1 MNITVI
7 SVGKIKE
14 KYFTAAIDEYS
25 KRLSRFAK
33 LNIIEVGD
41 EKIPDNASEKEEL
54 QIKDK
59 EGESEKEMEQIKEK
73 EGNKI
78 LAKLPQNSFV
88 VTLCIEGKE
97 HSSEELAKKIA
108 DISMTSSHITFIIGG
123 SLGLSDT
130 VKSKSALRLSFG
142 KMTLPH
148 QLMRVVLLEQIYR
161 AFKINN
167 NESYHK

>member
-33 LNIIEVGD
+33 LNIIEVAD
-41 EKIPDNASEKEEL
+41 EKIPDNA
-54 QIKDK
+54 
-59 EGESEKEMEQIKEK
+59 SEKEMEQIKEK

-108 DISMTSSHITFIIGG
+108 DISMTSSHITSVSYTHLALLFLIASTTPSTSKLGII
-123 SLGLSDT
+123 L
-130 VKSKSALRLSFG
+130 V
-142 KMTLPH
+142 
-148 QLMRVVLLEQIYR
+148 
-161 AFKINN
+161 
-167 NESYHK
+167 

>member
-33 LNIIEVGD
+33 LNIIEVAD
-41 EKIPDNASEKEEL
+41 EKIPDNA
-54 QIKDK
+54 
-59 EGESEKEMEQIKEK
+59 SEKEMEQIKEK

-130 VKSKSALRLSFG
+130 EKSKSAYVKSKSALRLSFG

>member
-1 MNITVI
+1 MNINII

-14 KYFTAAIDEYS
+14 KYFTAAIDEYA
-25 KRLSRFAK
+25 KRLSRFVK
-33 LNIIEVGD
+33 LNITEVQD
-41 EKIPDNASEKEEL
+41 EKIPDNAS
-54 QIKDK
+54 
-59 EGESEKEMEQIKEK
+59 GKEMELIKEK
-73 EGNKI
+73 EGAKI

-97 HSSEELAKKIA
+97 LSSEELAEKIS
-108 DISMTSSHITFIIGG
+108 DISMTSSNITFIIGG
-123 SLGLSDT
+123 SLGLADA
-130 VKSKSALRLSFG
+130 VKCKSNLRLSFG
-142 KMTLPH
+142 RMTLPH

>member
-33 LNIIEVGD
+33 LNIIEVAD
-41 EKIPDNASEKEEL
+41 EKIPDNA
-54 QIKDK
+54 
-59 EGESEKEMEQIKEK
+59 SEKEMEQIKEK

-97 HSSEELAKKIA
+97 HSSEELAKKI
-108 DISMTSSHITFIIGG
+108 
-123 SLGLSDT
+123 
-130 VKSKSALRLSFG
+130 SFLIKNEEIRKEMG
-142 KMTLPH
+142 RMA
-148 QLMRVVLLEQIYR
+148 RINVDR
-161 AFKINN
+161 FKIEHIALQWKTLF
-167 NESYHK
+167 ESVLKNKN